1 MRRFLPLLVVTS
13 LLLALTA
20 LPAAA
25 QTPTPQP
32 TTGGKPLVL
41 FTSYP
46 SQIVGLGETVTFNLK
61 LRAGERA
68 QVVQLEMKE
77 LPAGWTATFRG
88 GARNIQAAYVE
99 PGTDATVDLRLEPS
113 AEVTSGTYRF
123 VAVARGEGAVSE
135 LPLTLTVREKVPAK
149 LSLTTDLPIIR
160 GPRTS
165 TFRYNV
171 TLKNEGDDDLTV
183 NLFVETAPG
192 FAGVVKVGGNEVT
205 SVPLDGN
212 QTKTL
217 SVEVKAFQEVP
228 AGAYPMRLRADAGD
242 ARAQLDLAAEV
253 TGQVELAISAPDGRL
268 SGRAYAGREEPLT
281 IYIQNLGTAPARDIT
296 LSASQPTGWTVEFEP
311 KRIDEIG
318 AGKQVEVTAKIKPS
332 DKAVAGDYMVTVRAQ
347 PESGANKSADF
358 RITVLTST
366 LWGVVGVALIAVAVA
381 VVGLAVMRFGRR

>member
-68 QVVQLEMKE
+68 QVAQLEMKE

>member
-1 MRRFLPLLVVTS
+1 MRRLLPLLVVTS

-123 VAVARGEGAVSE
+123 VVVARGEGAVSE

-149 LSLTTDLPIIR
+149 LSLTTDLPVIR

-205 SVPLDGN
+205 SIPLDGN

-217 SVEVKAFQEVP
+217 SVEIKAFQEVP

-296 LSASQPTGWTVEFEP
+296 LSSSQPTGWTVEFEP

-318 AGKQVEVTAKIKPS
+318 AGKQVEVTAKIKPA

>member
-205 SVPLDGN
+205 SIPLDGN

>member
-1 MRRFLPLLVVTS
+1 MRRLLPILVVTS
-13 LLLALTA
+13 LLLALAA

-41 FTSYP
+41 FTAYP

-99 PGTDATVDLRLEPS
+99 PGTDTNVDLRLEPS
-113 AEVTSGTYRF
+113 AQVTSGTYRF
-123 VAVARGEGAVSE
+123 VVLARGEGAVSE
-135 LPLTLTVREKVPAK
+135 LPLTLTVREKVPAR
-149 LSLTTDLPIIR
+149 LSLTTDLPVIR

-171 TLKNEGDDDLTV
+171 TLKNEGDEDLTV

-205 SVPLDGN
+205 SVPVDGN

-296 LSASQPTGWTVEFEP
+296 LSSSQPTGWTVEFDP

-332 DKAVAGDYMVTVRAQ
+332 DKAVAGDYIVTVRAQ

>member
-61 LRAGERA
+61 LRAGEQA
-68 QVVQLEMKE
+68 QVAQLELKE

-99 PGTDATVDLRLEPS
+99 PGTDTNVDLRLEPS

-135 LPLTLTVREKVPAK
+135 LPLTLTVREKVPPK
-149 LSLTTDLPIIR
+149 LSLTTDLPVIR

-366 LWGVVGVALIAVAVA
+366 LWGVAGVALIAVAVA